1 MLLADRLV
9 PRGPAIPRWLSI
21 ATVGIAGRVGLALVL
36 VTLLVAF
43 GGPFLAPFRHTA
55 LVGPILQQPS
65 IKYLL
70 GTDQLGRD
78 VLSRVLYGGRSV
90 LLLPV
95 CAVALAFALGGV
107 LGLLAGYRGGRLDE
121 LVTRT
126 ADILMSV
133 PPLLLVMVLVIPLGT
148 SDLVLIVTTGIWFAP
163 RIVRIVRAATAS
175 VCTKDYVLAAQVR
188 GQSTSSILWNEVT
201 PNITGT
207 LLAEL
212 ALRLNYAI
220 IFITTLNFLGLG
232 VQPPS
237 SDWGLMVSEG
247 RAFLGYRPLISIIP
261 ALMIGALAIGVNL
274 LSDQIAAYLA
284 RNVQDSARL

>member
-1 MLLADRLV
+1 M
-9 PRGPAIPRWLSI
+9 PRWFSI
-21 ATVGIAGRVGLALVL
+21 VIGGLPGRIGLGLVIVALV
-36 VTLLVAF
+36 VAVA
-43 GGPFLAPFRHTA
+43 GPFVAPFRYTA
-55 LVGPILQQPS
+55 LVGSILQAPS
-65 IKYLL
+65 GKHML

-78 VLSRVLYGGRSV
+78 VFSRVLYGGRSV
-90 LLLPV
+90 LILPS
-95 CAVALAFALGGV
+95 CAVTLAFGIGGV
-107 LGLLAGYRGGRLDE
+107 LGLLAGYRGGRTDQV
-121 LVTRT
+121 VTRV
-126 ADILMSV
+126 ADLLMSV

-148 SDLVLIVTTGIWFAP
+148 SNVVLIATTGIWFAP

-175 VCTKDYVLAAQVR
+175 VCAKDYVLAARVR
-188 GQSTSSILWNEVT
+188 GESTVSILWHEVI

-247 RAFLGYRPLISIIP
+247 RAFLGHRPIISIVP

-274 LSDQIAAYLA
+274 LSDQIATHLA
-284 RNVQDSARL
+284 RNVPDSSRL